1 MLPIQQQQS
10 PYGQI
15 QDNFLIQQLETK
27 GSNILDWNKKV
38 KSKLPNRNEDY
49 KDQAEELL
57 TEIRKDLSNLQR
69 LHRAL
74 LMADN
79 FDEKFYKRENKEKGA
94 AYQNDLIE
102 VKKLSNEE
110 PSEKLVNDL
119 TVISTRLDLDIDN
132 INALFPQMIYSSVH
146 MLRVVRIVVN
156 QIGYPEFKTQAE
168 ASYESLLAQQPSLHL
183 GEIQG
188 EDKTSINSAIH
199 TINVLNNMRKD
210 KNDIAHYQK
219 LDAEK
224 AKSTRKYIL
233 TGMATTLIFLTA
245 VILGM
250 SWKEITWDDIRDL
263 PILGI
268 PLGIGIWA
276 FIGSFAA
283 MLQQFYQKSIYEFG
297 DTLKWVL
304 IRPVLGVVM
313 GSAIYLAF
321 SNGFGITTDT
331 GNGGLIYLVA
341 FFVGLSDS
349 FTLGI
354 IDRLQGALTNSV
366 TENNP
371 LDPNSTNAKLLALM
385 EKQAKAN
392 NNQNANIL
400 DADVAANIKRLKL
413 EAKLKA
419 EKEAK
424 ETAEAEALAAQAL
437 AKMDAEEKLRQLADE
452 EKKKLDAMDPDKP

>member
-1 MLPIQQQQS
+1 
-10 PYGQI
+10 
-15 QDNFLIQQLETK
+15 
-27 GSNILDWNKKV
+27 
-38 KSKLPNRNEDY
+38 
-49 KDQAEELL
+49 
-57 TEIRKDLSNLQR
+57 
-69 LHRAL
+69 
-74 LMADN
+74 
-79 FDEKFYKRENKEKGA
+79 
-94 AYQNDLIE
+94 
-102 VKKLSNEE
+102 
-110 PSEKLVNDL
+110 
-119 TVISTRLDLDIDN
+119 
-132 INALFPQMIYSSVH
+132 
-146 MLRVVRIVVN
+146 
-156 QIGYPEFKTQAE
+156 
-168 ASYESLLAQQPSLHL
+168 
-183 GEIQG
+183 
-188 EDKTSINSAIH
+188 
-199 TINVLNNMRKD
+199 MRKD